1 VSCSFFGPKV
11 TVIVPPLSR
20 DPKPCDSSLSRDP
33 KPCDSSLSRDPKP
46 CDSSLGG
53 DSCRVDVACFR
64 RGETGD
70 VPLGDTCCC
79 CSGGAASTRAT
90 LRSFPELCLPT
101 ERDQV
106 QGGKPQAIYA
116 KFPSKFCDSIDAIMR
131 SCNLPWQDVEDMKV
145 FCNDKGLVCGPGL
158 CWPTMGSSCMSRN
171 LARTLARSLK
181 SDLWWRGFPCQWGC
195 QMRGIRR
202 RFHVQGCAPHR

>member
-20 DPKPCDSSLSRDP
+20 DPKPCDSSL
-33 KPCDSSLSRDPKP
+33 
-46 CDSSLGG
+46 GG
-53 DSCRVDVACFR
+53 DSRRVNVACFR
-64 RGETGD
+64 PGETGD
-70 VPLGDTCCC
+70 LLLQVSLGFRVKGLGFRQTCFWRRRPAAARGEPPVHEPRFVPFPNCACPQRGMKCKEV
-79 CSGGAASTRAT
+79 SRRPSTPNFT
-90 LRSFPELCLPT
+90 
-101 ERDQV
+101 
-106 QGGKPQAIYA
+106 
-116 KFPSKFCDSIDAIMR
+116 SKFCDSIDAIVR

-145 FCNDKGLVCGPGL
+145 VCDDKGLVCGSGL